1 MLNVSGSNAV
11 VDWVL
16 VELRSASNNAQVLA
30 SRLHTR
36 GNPQPVQA
44 KARGPIT
51 MDGRA
56 VWNFVHQVLPGTINE
71 LCNEAGISPADIKLV
86 VPHQANSTMICSAIE
101 PLHIS
106 RDRIFM
112 NLAQYGN
119 TLAASI
125 PIGLDEALRTGRAK
139 SGDLV
144 LLVGFGAGLAWGG
157 TLLRL

>member
-1 MLNVSGSNAV
+1 
-11 VDWVL
+11 
-16 VELRSASNNAQVLA
+16 
-30 SRLHTR
+30 
-36 GNPQPVQA
+36 
-44 KARGPIT
+44 
-51 MDGRA
+51 
-56 VWNFVHQVLPGTINE
+56 
-71 LCNEAGISPADIKLV
+71 
-86 VPHQANSTMICSAIE
+86 
-101 PLHIS
+101 
-106 RDRIFM
+106 M